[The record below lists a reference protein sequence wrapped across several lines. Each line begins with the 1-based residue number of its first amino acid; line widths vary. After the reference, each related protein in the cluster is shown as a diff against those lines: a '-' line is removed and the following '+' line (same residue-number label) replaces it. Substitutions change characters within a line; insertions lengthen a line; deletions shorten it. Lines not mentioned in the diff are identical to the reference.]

1 MQLRTYTPLERNMYM
16 TGLFG
21 QNIIFNMMAAYTTYF
36 MQSVLFLPMSL
47 VGTLLVMAQIWDGI
61 NDPIMGTIVDKT
73 RSRWGKCRPYL
84 IFTPVLTGI
93 VTMACFLC
101 LPYDHSPGADTLR
114 NVLIVAWAFGAY
126 ILWDLVYTAG
136 DIPLWGISAL
146 MTEDEKDR
154 RKLQANARL
163 FAGVGSA
170 IAIVGFQPVAVAVGG
185 SLLKTGRVPEEEAS
199 RLGFILV
206 ALVFAVVGTVTF
218 QMAGLFT
225 REKIAPSKKENNM
238 SENLKMMW
246 RNRPF
251 RQLLVSGVIAGPRNI
266 TNIVAFTLVT
276 YYFAG
281 KDIGKSMIY
290 LVLVGGGLFVGMLGS
305 TGFVPKMLERITKRN
320 LYIAA
325 NFLEVIPDLVLFG
338 LYLLSLKMEGGLTS
352 VPMLVLLMV
361 IFTVKGVSIGVF
373 STVQTNMVADAV
385 DYEDYTNRVRPDG
398 VFFSGQTFL
407 AKISNGISQLIYAG
421 LCSLVMFSGKNV
433 QLMQG
438 LLDKALLD
446 SDPSLLPRN
455 LMAFGSDAVVYTGA
469 LGSLTANQIFW
480 CITMMFFAV
489 TVIPAV
495 FSVLAALPMFRY
507 SLSPEKYKQVLTALQ
522 ERRRAEGEVVEEA

>member
-1 MQLRTYTPLERNMYM
+1 MQLRTYSPLERNMYM

-21 QNIIFNMMAAYTTYF
+21 QNIIFNMMTAYTTYF

-47 VGTLLVMAQIWDGI
+47 VGTLLVAAQVWDGI

-84 IFTPVLTGI
+84 IFTPVLTGL

-101 LPYDHSPGADTLR
+101 LPYDHSPGADSLR
-114 NVLIVAWAFGAY
+114 NALVIVWAFGAY
-126 ILWDLVYTAG
+126 SLWDLVYTAG

-163 FAGVGSA
+163 FAGVGTA
-170 IAIVGFQPVAVAVGG
+170 IAIVGFQPVALAVGEA
-185 SLLKTGRVPEEEAS
+185 LVKTGRAPEEAS
-199 RLGFILV
+199 RLGFVLV
-206 ALVFAVVGTVTF
+206 ALVFAVVGTIAF
-218 QMAGLFT
+218 QMAGIFT

-238 SENLKMMW
+238 GENLKMMW

-251 RQLLVSGVIAGPRNI
+251 RQVMVSGVIAGPRNL
-266 TNIVAFTLVT
+266 TNIIAFTLVT

-281 KDIGKSMIY
+281 KDGGKAMVY
-290 LVLVGGGLFVGMLGS
+290 LVLVGGGLFLGMLGS
-305 TGFVPKMLERITKRN
+305 TYLVPRMLTRITKRN

-325 NFLEVIPDLVLFG
+325 NFLEVIPDVVLFG
-338 LYLLSLKMEGGLTS
+338 LYLLSLNMEGGLTS
-352 VPMLVLLMV
+352 IPMLILLMV
-361 IFTVKGVSIGVF
+361 IFTIKGVSIGVF
-373 STVQTNMVADAV
+373 STVQTTLVADAV

-407 AKISNGISQLIYAG
+407 AKISSGISQLIYAG
-421 LCSLVMFSGKNV
+421 LCGLVMFSGRNV

-438 LLDKALLD
+438 LLDNALN
-446 SDPSLLPRN
+446 DPTQLPRN
-455 LMAFGSDAVVYTGA
+455 VMQFGSDAVVYTGV
-469 LGSLTANQIFW
+469 LGSLTADQVFW

-507 SLSPEKYKQVLTALQ
+507 SLSPEKYEQVLTALQ
-522 ERRRAEGEVVEEA
+522 ERRRAEGELVEEA